1 MKLVARL
8 WLCSFSPPS
17 NWQGR
22 SFNGRMVWSDQTEG
36 WTQLQRG
43 GICLHVSNHAKLT
56 SSTILH
62 WKNRAKSKHEKPN
75 GWGSP
80 GPNTNTDHLM
90 EDSLGRYC
98 LRPLKRQKERWSL
111 SVFGPGEPRP
121 SGFMCCDIA
130 QILFN
135 PQHNHHNYIAVGSDL
150 SACTCTALGPRQ
162 EVVCNPAQTIQL
174 LSTDLDNNCTSV

>member
-62 WKNRAKSKHEKPN
+62 WKNRAISKHEKPN

-80 GPNTNTDHLM
+80 GPNTNTDHLK

-111 SVFGPGEPRP
+111 PVFGPGGAPSIRLHVLWYCSDSFQP
-121 SGFMCCDIA
+121 TTQSSQLYCSGFRCECMH
-130 QILFN
+130 L
-135 PQHNHHNYIAVGSDL
+135 H
-150 SACTCTALGPRQ
+150 CTWT
-162 EVVCNPAQTIQL
+162 
-174 LSTDLDNNCTSV
+174 